1 MHSLHSTTNGSGG
14 TTIVTLGRGQNVTSD
29 SSERTTST
37 VTLTQSELNQA
48 GIVAIAGGASNNI
61 GNTVLSG
68 VGGISNGTTSIAFTD
83 SEGNIIGTSVIDSA
97 TLNGSLGGS
106 SNGSVTV
113 VADGDPN
120 LGSHF
125 LTTGV
130 NSDSEG
136 GISIAKLTT
145 GSSGNIT
152 LGASL
157 PVNAVSGNDNG
168 SKRNI
173 TKMEVVEHEGMSV
186 PALEVVVPKPKKGSN
201 VPENEKKVCLW
212 PTGNGTTC
220 GKTFV
225 KFDSLKRH
233 LTEAHKGVRPFA
245 CKLCDKT
252 YGRRDYLQRHLK
264 SHNASY
270 ATNLTNPGGGGGRG
284 GAHHNVGNVNAA
296 VAAGTMPHLSFAN
309 SNVVQGSR
317 IQVSPTKIK
326 TPSLANNSSTGS
338 NSQGNHTFL
347 NHKMFTERLIYAYI
361 YSLSSILFKLNSNW
375 RG

>member
-1 MHSLHSTTNGSGG
+1 MHSIHSTTNGSGG
-14 TTIVTLGRGQNVTSD
+14 TTIVTLGRGATVTPD
-29 SSERTTST
+29 THERTVST
-37 VTLTQSELNQA
+37 VTVTPSELNPS
-48 GIVAIAGGASNNI
+48 GIVTIAGAGGNSI
-61 GNTVLSG
+61 GNTVLTG
-68 VGGISNGTTSIAFTD
+68 VGGNGNSGTTSIAFTD

-97 TLNGSLGGS
+97 TLNGSLGGA

-136 GISIAKLTT
+136 SISLAKLTSCST
-145 GSSGNIT
+145 GNIT
-152 LGASL
+152 IGTPL
-157 PVNAVSGNDNG
+157 PVTAIGGNEN
-168 SKRNI
+168 KRNI
-173 TKMEVVEHEGMSV
+173 TKMEVVDPVSMSV
-186 PALEVVVPKPKKGSN
+186 PTLEVVVPKPKKGSS

-233 LTEAHKGVRPFA
+233 LTEAHKGVRPYA

-284 GAHHNVGNVNAA
+284 GAHHNVGNVNANI
-296 VAAGTMPHLSFAN
+296 AAGTMPQLSFQN

-326 TPSLANNSSTGS
+326 TPSLTNNSSSGS
-338 NSQGNHTFL
+338 NSQG
-347 NHKMFTERLIYAYI
+347 KDM
-361 YSLSSILFKLNSNW
+361 
-375 RG
+375 

>member
-1 MHSLHSTTNGSGG
+1 MHSIHSTSNGSGG
-14 TTIVTLGRGQNVTSD
+14 TTIVTLGRGTTVTSD
-29 SSERTTST
+29 PNERTVST
-37 VTLTQSELNQA
+37 VTVTPSEMNQS
-48 GIVAIAGGASNNI
+48 GIVTIAGGGGNNI
-61 GNTVLSG
+61 GNTVLTG
-68 VGGISNGTTSIAFTD
+68 VGGNGGSGTTSIAFTD

-97 TLNGSLGGS
+97 TLNGSLGN

-125 LTTGV
+125 LTTG
-130 NSDSEG
+130 DSEG
-136 GISIAKLTT
+136 GISLAKLTA

-152 LGASL
+152 M
-157 PVNAVSGNDNG
+157 VSGND
-168 SKRNI
+168 KRNI
-173 TKMEVVEHEGMSV
+173 TKMEVVDPVSMSV
-186 PALEVVVPKPKKGSN
+186 PGLEVVVPKPKKGSN

-233 LTEAHKGVRPFA
+233 LTEAHKGVRPYA

-296 VAAGTMPHLSFAN
+296 VAAGAMPQLNFQN

-326 TPSLANNSSTGS
+326 TPSMTNNSSSGS
-338 NSQGNHTFL
+338 NSQSNFFSIIL
-347 NHKMFTERLIYAYI
+347 NWLQYTKI
-361 YSLSSILFKLNSNW
+361 
-375 RG
+375 

>member
-1 MHSLHSTTNGSGG
+1 MHTLHSSSNGSGG
-14 TTIVTLGRGQNVTSD
+14 TTIVTLGRGTTVTSD
-29 SSERTTST
+29 PTERTAST
-37 VTLTQSELNQA
+37 VTVTPTELSQG
-48 GIVAIAGGASNNI
+48 GIVTIAGGGSSHI
-61 GNTVLSG
+61 GNTVLTG
-68 VGGISNGTTSIAFTD
+68 VGGPGSGGTTSIAFTD

-113 VADGDPN
+113 VTDSDPN

-130 NSDSEG
+130 NSDSVG
-136 GISIAKLTT
+136 GISLAKLTT
-145 GSSGNIT
+145 GASGGIHIGGPEQVT
-152 LGASL
+152 
-157 PVNAVSGNDNG
+157 VISGNDNG
-168 SKRNI
+168 GKRSI
-173 TKMEVVEHEGMSV
+173 TKMEVVDPVAMSV
-186 PALEVVVPKPKKGSN
+186 PALEAVVPKPKKGSN

-270 ATNLTNPGGGGGRG
+270 AVNLTNPGGGGGRG
-284 GAHHNVGNVNAA
+284 GAHHNVGNVSAA
-296 VAAGTMPHLSFAN
+296 VAAGAMPQLSFAN
-309 SNVVQGSR
+309 TNVVQGPR

-326 TPSLANNSSTGS
+326 TPSLANNSPAS
-338 NSQGNHTFL
+338 NSQGNKVLT
-347 NHKMFTERLIYAYI
+347 
-361 YSLSSILFKLNSNW
+361 
-375 RG
+375 

>member
-14 TTIVTLGRGQNVTSD
+14 TTIVTLGRGTTVTSD
-29 SSERTTST
+29 TNERTVST
-37 VTLTQSELNQA
+37 VTVTPSELNQS
-48 GIVAIAGGASNNI
+48 GIVTIAGGGGNNI
-61 GNTVLSG
+61 GNTVLTG
-68 VGGISNGTTSIAFTD
+68 VGGNGNSGTTSIAFTD

-97 TLNGSLGGS
+97 TLNGSLGGT

-136 GISIAKLTT
+136 GISLAKLTS

-152 LGASL
+152 LGTPLS
-157 PVNAVSGNDNG
+157 VTAVSGNDNM

-173 TKMEVVEHEGMSV
+173 AKMEVVDPVSMSV
-186 PALEVVVPKPKKGSN
+186 PALEVIVPKPKKGSSI
-201 VPENEKKVCLW
+201 PENEKKVCLW

-233 LTEAHKGVRPFA
+233 LTEAHKGVRPYA

-270 ATNLTNPGGGGGRG
+270 AINLTNPGGGGSRG

-296 VAAGTMPHLSFAN
+296 VAAGAMPQLNFQN
-309 SNVVQGSR
+309 SNVVQGPR

-326 TPSLANNSSTGS
+326 TPSLTNSSSSGS
-338 NSQGNHTFL
+338 NSQG
-347 NHKMFTERLIYAYI
+347 KKYYI
-361 YSLSSILFKLNSNW
+361 ILSEM
-375 RG
+375 

>member
-1 MHSLHSTTNGSGG
+1 MHSLHSTTNGSSG
-14 TTIVTLGRGQNVTSD
+14 TTIVTLGRGGTVTANDPNERTVSTVNVT
-29 SSERTTST
+29 
-37 VTLTQSELNQA
+37 QAELNQS
-48 GIVAIAGGASNNI
+48 GIVTIAGGN
-61 GNTVLSG
+61 G
-68 VGGISNGTTSIAFTD
+68 SNGTTSIAFTD

-97 TLNGSLGGS
+97 ALNGSLSGS

-130 NSDSEG
+130 GSATEG
-136 GISIAKLTT
+136 GISLAKLTT
-145 GSSGNIT
+145 GSNIT
-152 LGASL
+152 IGAPM
-157 PVNAVSGNDNG
+157 PVMTVSGNDAVTN
-168 SKRNI
+168 KRNI
-173 TKMEVVEHEGMSV
+173 TKMEVVDPTSVSV
-186 PALEVVVPKPKKGSN
+186 PALEVVVPKQKKGSN

-270 ATNLTNPGGGGGRG
+270 ATNLTNPGGGGGGRG
-284 GAHHNVGNVNAA
+284 NSAHHNVGTVNAA
-296 VAAGTMPHLSFAN
+296 VASGAMPQISFAN

-317 IQVSPTKIK
+317 IQLSPTKIK
-326 TPSLANNSSTGS
+326 TPSLANNPTNPS
-338 NSQGNHTFL
+338 NSQGMLRLHKFFL
-347 NHKMFTERLIYAYI
+347 KVFER
-361 YSLSSILFKLNSNW
+361 
-375 RG
+375 

>member
-14 TTIVTLGRGQNVTSD
+14 TTIVTLGRGTNDNSNERAV
-29 SSERTTST
+29 SSVT
-37 VTLTQSELNQA
+37 VTPSQLAQG
-48 GIVAIAGGASNNI
+48 GIVTIAGGGSNSI
-61 GNTVLSG
+61 GNTVLTG
-68 VGGISNGTTSIAFTD
+68 VGGNGDGTTSIAFTD

-97 TLNGSLGGS
+97 TLNGSLGGTT
-106 SNGSVTV
+106 NGSVTV

-125 LTTGV
+125 LTTSV

-136 GISIAKLTT
+136 GINIAKLTS

-152 LGASL
+152 LGAAL
-157 PVNAVSGNDNG
+157 PVTSISGNESNG
-168 SKRNI
+168 SKRS
-173 TKMEVVEHEGMSV
+173 KMEVVDPLSV
-186 PALEVVVPKPKKGSN
+186 SAPALEVVVPKPKKGSS

-270 ATNLTNPGGGGGRG
+270 ATNLTNPGGGRG

-296 VAAGTMPHLSFAN
+296 VAAGAMPQLNFAN
-309 SNVVQGSR
+309 SNVVQGNR

-326 TPSLANNSSTGS
+326 TPSLNNSSSSGS
-338 NSQGNHTFL
+338 NSQGIFIFIFSLFIVTTFFL
-347 NHKMFTERLIYAYI
+347 TF
-361 YSLSSILFKLNSNW
+361 
-375 RG
+375 

>member
-1 MHSLHSTTNGSGG
+1 MHSLHSTSNGSGG
-14 TTIVTLGRGQNVTSD
+14 TTIVTLGRGTTDNTNERAV
-29 SSERTTST
+29 SSVT
-37 VTLTQSELNQA
+37 VTPSQLAQG
-48 GIVAIAGGASNNI
+48 GIVTIAGGNTNSI
-61 GNTVLSG
+61 GNTVLTG
-68 VGGISNGTTSIAFTD
+68 VGGNGDGTTSIAFTD
-83 SEGNIIGTSVIDSA
+83 SEGNIIGTSVIDAA
-97 TLNGSLGGS
+97 TLNGSLGGAT
-106 SNGSVTV
+106 NGSVTV

-125 LTTGV
+125 LTTNV

-136 GISIAKLTT
+136 GINLAKLTA

-152 LGASL
+152 LGTPL
-157 PVNAVSGNDNG
+157 PLTTISGNENNG
-168 SKRNI
+168 SKRNAS
-173 TKMEVVEHEGMSV
+173 KMEVVDPVSMSAPV
-186 PALEVVVPKPKKGSN
+186 LEVVVPKPKKGSS

-270 ATNLTNPGGGGGRG
+270 ATNLTNPGGGRG

-296 VAAGTMPHLSFAN
+296 VAAGTMPQLNFAN

-326 TPSLANNSSTGS
+326 TPSLNNSSSSGT
-338 NSQGNHTFL
+338 NS
-347 NHKMFTERLIYAYI
+347 
-361 YSLSSILFKLNSNW
+361 SSTVVGGFKYFI
-375 RG
+375 

>member
-1 MHSLHSTTNGSGG
+1 MHSLHSTTNGSSG
-14 TTIVTLGRGQNVTSD
+14 TTIVTLGRGGTVTANDPNERTVSTVNVT
-29 SSERTTST
+29 
-37 VTLTQSELNQA
+37 QNELNQS
-48 GIVAIAGGASNNI
+48 GIVTIAGGN
-61 GNTVLSG
+61 G
-68 VGGISNGTTSIAFTD
+68 SNGTTSIAFTD

-97 TLNGSLGGS
+97 ALNGSLSGS

-130 NSDSEG
+130 GSDTEG
-136 GISIAKLTT
+136 GISLAKLTT
-145 GSSGNIT
+145 GSNIT
-152 LGASL
+152 IGAAM
-157 PVNAVSGNDNG
+157 PVMTVSANDAVTN
-168 SKRNI
+168 KRNI
-173 TKMEVVEHEGMSV
+173 TKMEVVDPTSVSV
-186 PALEVVVPKPKKGSN
+186 PALEVVVPKPKKGSS

-270 ATNLTNPGGGGGRG
+270 ATNLTNPGGGGGGRG
-284 GAHHNVGNVNAA
+284 NSAHHNVGTVNAA
-296 VAAGTMPHLSFAN
+296 VASGAMPQISFAN

-317 IQVSPTKIK
+317 IQLSPTKIK
-326 TPSLANNSSTGS
+326 TPSLANNPTTPS
-338 NSQGNHTFL
+338 NAQGMLLH
-347 NHKMFTERLIYAYI
+347 
-361 YSLSSILFKLNSNW
+361 
-375 RG
+375 

>member
-347 NHKMFTERLIYAYI
+347 NHKMFTERLIYIYI
-361 YSLSSILFKLNSNW
+361 YIYIY
-375 RG
+375 